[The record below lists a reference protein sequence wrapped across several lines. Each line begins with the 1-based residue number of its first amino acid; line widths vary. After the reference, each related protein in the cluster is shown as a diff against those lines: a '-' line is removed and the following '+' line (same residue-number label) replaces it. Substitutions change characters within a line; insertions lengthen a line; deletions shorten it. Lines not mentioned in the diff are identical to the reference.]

1 VFLFGEVG
9 TVKNAAFVIKTPEG
23 IVFSQTLA
31 GPAVRFAAWTVDLMS
46 IAVLGLAIAKM
57 ARLLIPAGSDV
68 VAAATTVGY
77 FVISI
82 GYGVF
87 LEWRWRGQTL
97 GKRLFRLRVV
107 DAEGMRLQFD
117 QILVRNLLRSVDML
131 PVFYF
136 VGGLACWVS
145 RRCQRLGDL
154 AANTIVVRVP
164 LVAEPDLD
172 QLLAGKFN
180 SLRHFP
186 SLASRLRQK
195 VSPAEALIALQSL
208 IRRDRFEP
216 AARVELFGRLAEHL
230 RAKVE
235 FPAEAGDGISDEQY
249 VRNVVDLLY
258 RRGAE
263 EAQRTPG
270 RAK

>member
-1 VFLFGEVG
+1 M
-9 TVKNAAFVIKTPEG
+9 KNAAFVIKTPEG

-31 GPAVRFAAWTVDLMS
+31 GPAARFAAWTIDLMS
-46 IAVLGLAIAKM
+46 IAVLGLAAGKL
-57 ARLLIPAGSDV
+57 AQLLVPAGSDV
-68 VAAATTVGY
+68 AAAAMTIGY
-77 FVISI
+77 FAISI

-87 LEWRWRGQTL
+87 LEWRWRGQTI

-107 DAEGMRLQFD
+107 DAEGLRLQFD

-136 VGGLACWVS
+136 VGGLACWLS

-186 SLASRLRQK
+186 TLGSRLRQK
-195 VSPAEALIALQSL
+195 VSPAEALIALQAL

-216 AARVELFGRLAEHL
+216 AARVELFGGLAEHF

-235 FPAEAGDGISDEQY
+235 FPAEASEGITDEQY

-258 RRGAE
+258 RRGVSAVS
-263 EAQRTPG
+263 QPP
-270 RAK
+270 